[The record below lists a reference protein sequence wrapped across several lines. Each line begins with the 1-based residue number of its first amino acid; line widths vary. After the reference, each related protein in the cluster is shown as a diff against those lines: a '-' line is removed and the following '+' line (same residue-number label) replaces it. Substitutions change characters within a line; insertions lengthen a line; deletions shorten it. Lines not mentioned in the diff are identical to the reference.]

1 MQISLRK
8 ITSTPLDFEVK
19 SNEMTFK
26 GYLQYDACKL
36 ILLKAKLSGSL
47 DLDCSVCANEFNKLI
62 DEDVEF
68 FISDGIYKDTSDTLV
83 DVVECFDS
91 IVDIDELCNAEIE
104 LIKSD
109 YNSCLECAI

>member
-19 SNEMTFK
+19 SDEITFK

-36 ILLKAKLSGSL
+36 IFLKAKLSGSL
-47 DLDCSVCANEFNKLI
+47 DLDCSVCANEFKKNI
-62 DEDVEF
+62 DEDIEF
-68 FISDGIYKDTSDTLV
+68 FISDGIYESTSDTLV

-91 IVDIDELCNAEIE
+91 MVNIDELLNAEIE

-109 YNSCLECAI
+109 YNSCPECTI